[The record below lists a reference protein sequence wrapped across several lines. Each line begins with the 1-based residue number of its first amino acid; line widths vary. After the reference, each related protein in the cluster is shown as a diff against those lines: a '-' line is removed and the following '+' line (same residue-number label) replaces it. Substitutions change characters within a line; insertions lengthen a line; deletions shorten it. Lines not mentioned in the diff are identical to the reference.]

1 MPIGVR
7 CVAAAACLLSVSG
20 TVLAQGRFRDAPRE
34 LVELSSARLGELIR
48 NFAFEDLDGE
58 TAHLSDTAGENALV
72 IALRSVLCPVSR
84 RYGST
89 LARLEKAYRPKG
101 VRFLF
106 LNASSQDSI
115 ESMRDEITRFGFE
128 GPYVQDLEAVFA
140 KILRATTTT
149 EVFVVDRAHTLRYR
163 GAIDDQYGIG
173 YSKATPTADYLD
185 DALEDLLAGREL
197 RVEATTAPGCVLGL
211 SFEAD
216 SEPEKVTYHNRVSR
230 ILQNNCV
237 VCHRDGGAGP
247 FPLESYGHA
256 KGFASMISF
265 VVENEVMP
273 PWFAA
278 KSVGSWENDRRL
290 SERERDALLQWIE
303 AGSPE
308 GDPADAPLPRLYSG
322 GWSIRTPDAVFEI
335 EEPFQVPAEGVVD
348 YQYVYVKTDFDEDKW
363 VQEMEILPTAPQVTH
378 HVLVFIEEPGRK
390 GGRDKTRKPGEPIF
404 QGGLAGYFASTVPGQ
419 QPTIFPEGT
428 AKLLPK
434 GAWLKFQVHYTP
446 NGQPATDQTRLGI
459 VFADEP
465 PLRAVETGAAFDTR
479 FEIPP
484 GAANYAVTGTYAFE
498 KDTVVTSFFPHM
510 HLRAKAFRYELIYP
524 DGSAE
529 TILDIPRYDFN
540 WQLHYKLREPKLVP
554 KGTVLRSTG
563 WFDNSA
569 DNPANPDPTAS
580 VRFGEQTF
588 EEMMIGYFDSYD
600 PHPSS
605 EGTNHP

>member
-1 MPIGVR
+1 M
-7 CVAAAACLLSVSG
+7 AACLLSLLSLLSLSSLSG
-20 TVLAQGRFRDAPRE
+20 TVLAQGPFRDAPRE
-34 LVELSSARLGELIR
+34 LVELSSARLGEFIP
-48 NFAFEDLDGE
+48 NFAFENLDAE
-58 TAHLSDTAGENALV
+58 TARLSDATGENGLV

-84 RYGST
+84 RYGAT
-89 LARLEKAYRPKG
+89 LARLEKAYGPKG

-128 GPYVQDLEAVFA
+128 GTYVQDLEAVFA
-140 KILRATTTT
+140 TILHATTTT
-149 EVFVVDRAHTLRYR
+149 EVFVLDRARTLRYR

-173 YSKATPTADYLD
+173 YSKASPTANYLD
-185 DALEDLLAGREL
+185 DALEDLLAGRDVH
-197 RVEATTAPGCVLGL
+197 VEGTTAPGCVLGL
-211 SFEAD
+211 SFDAPLETD
-216 SEPEKVTYHNRVSR
+216 TVTYHNRVSR
-230 ILQNNCV
+230 ILQSNCAG
-237 VCHRDGGAGP
+237 CHRDGGVGP
-247 FPLESYGHA
+247 FPLESYEQA
-256 KGFASMISF
+256 KGFGSMISY

-278 KSVGSWENDRRL
+278 KSVGSWENERRL
-290 SERERDALLQWIE
+290 SQRDRDALLHWIE
-303 AGSPE
+303 AGSPA
-308 GDPADAPLPRLYSG
+308 GDPADAPLPRRYLR
-322 GWSIRTPDAVFEI
+322 GWGIGTPDAVFEI
-335 EEPFQVPAEGVVD
+335 PEPVSVPGEGVVD
-348 YQYVYVKTDFDEDKW
+348 YQYLYVKTDFEEDKW
-363 VQEMEILPTAPQVTH
+363 VRKMEIRPTAPQVTH

-390 GGRDKTRKPGEPIF
+390 RRRDKMRKPGDPIF
-404 QGGLAGYFASTVPGQ
+404 QGGISGYFASMVPGQ
-419 QPTIFPEGT
+419 QPTIFPEGA

-434 GAWLKFQVHYTP
+434 GAWLKFQLHYTP
-446 NGQPATDQTRLGI
+446 NGEPTTDQTQLGF
-459 VFADEP
+459 VFADESP
-465 PLRAVETGAAFDTR
+465 SRVIETDAAFDTR

-498 KDTVVTSFFPHM
+498 KDMVVTSFFPHM

-524 DGSAE
+524 GGGEE

-563 WFDNSA
+563 WYDNSA
-569 DNPANPDPTAS
+569 DNPANPDPTTP

-605 EGTNHP
+605 EAVNQP